1 VRLRLSGERRAVTD
15 SLLSYAGTRDP
26 RTDATWGG
34 VTYARGHANLE
45 MTGPYSSAYIG
56 VGGGLLEGQDV
67 KSNTEIEAGAG
78 LATTVYE
85 APGQNLRLGLD
96 LIYYGF
102 AKNLGGFTLGQ
113 GGYFSPQTYVAALIP
128 LTFTDQPTRALSYE
142 IGITAGVQTFRE
154 AASATY
160 PNDAALQ
167 TALVAQQANPATA
180 VPGAATTYPGKN
192 ETGFSGGAHGRIDY
206 GLTDTVRI
214 GARVDYQHT
223 GDYNQL
229 AGVLYG
235 RYLFGGRPGQ

>member
-1 VRLRLSGERRAVTD
+1 
-15 SLLSYAGTRDP
+15 
-26 RTDATWGG
+26 
-34 VTYARGHANLE
+34 
-45 MTGPYSSAYIG
+45 
-56 VGGGLLEGQDV
+56 
-67 KSNTEIEAGAG
+67 
-78 LATTVYE
+78 
-85 APGQNLRLGLD
+85 
-96 LIYYGF
+96 
-102 AKNLGGFTLGQ
+102 
-113 GGYFSPQTYVAALIP
+113 
-128 LTFTDQPTRALSYE
+128 
-142 IGITAGVQTFRE
+142 VQTFRE